1 LSQQLIRWCFGSRK
15 AIFESK
21 QPEEFQAMR
30 TRLSSGLPLVAL
42 TLALFVI
49 MPMSHV
55 RGQDEVISK
64 EAKEKIK
71 EVTKLKEHKEF
82 KEKEFCSHNNWSNGD
97 RVSFSELRELNLPAS
112 GKLDVDGARN
122 GGISVKGENRSDV
135 LVRACVQ
142 AWGSTDEAAR
152 SLASSIRINTS
163 GVIRADGT
171 EENWSVSYDIRVPR
185 NTSLNLKAKNGG
197 LSIKSVDG
205 NMDLSTSNGG
215 ISVFDA
221 AGDVRGRTTN
231 GGVTVAL
238 VGNGWKGSG
247 LDLETTNGGVQLSIP
262 SNFAANVEAGTVNGG
277 FSSDIPELNV
287 RTDDQKGYGHG
298 RAKRINTAING
309 GGPMIRLVTTNG
321 GIQIR
326 SNDKRVY

>member
-1 LSQQLIRWCFGSRK
+1 LVLEKRF
-15 AIFESK
+15 FESK

-30 TRLSSGLPLVAL
+30 KRFGGSLPLVAL

-49 MPMSHV
+49 MPMSQV
-55 RGQDEVISK
+55 RGQGEIISK
-64 EAKEKIK
+64 ENKEKIK
-71 EVTKLKEHKEF
+71 DIAKLKEHKEF
-82 KEKEFCSHNNWSNGD
+82 CSNNNWNNGEK
-97 RVSFSELRELNLPAS
+97 VSYNELRELNLPAS

-163 GVIRADGT
+163 GVIKGDGP
-171 EENWSVSYDIRVPR
+171 EENWSISYDIRVPR
-185 NTSLNLKAKNGG
+185 NTNLNLKAHNGG
-197 LSIKSVDG
+197 LAIKSVDG
-205 NMDLSTSNGG
+205 SMDLSTSNGG
-215 ISVFDA
+215 ISVYDA

-231 GGVTVAL
+231 GGVSVNL

-247 LDLETTNGGVQLSIP
+247 LDLQTTNGGINLSIP

-287 RTDDQKGYGHG
+287 TTDDQKGYGHG
-298 RAKRINTAING
+298 RAKKINTTLNG
-309 GGPMIRLVTTNG
+309 GGANIRLVTTNG
-321 GIQIR
+321 GVRISSSER
-326 SNDKRVY
+326 KMD